1 MSAESP
7 YGPIRGEGPPRGANA
22 APSGG
27 SDAAKPRAWGDHT
40 RNPRLDGKR
49 VGLIIPSVNATL
61 EPELAWLA
69 PPGIS
74 FHAARIMLR
83 ETTPEGLRAM
93 NEGVATAAGLLASL
107 SPDAVAYACTSG
119 SFLEGRSRLD
129 AQIAAI
135 AAVVGCPV
143 VATSAALIDA
153 LHALRIQ
160 RVALATPYLD
170 AINRV
175 ERAFLEDQGFDV
187 VSVRGL
193 GLSGPAIR
201 EVDPDRVFALA
212 CDADAETAEGLFVSC
227 TDLRALE
234 VVDAL
239 EARLQKPVLTSNQV
253 TLWALLRALGR
264 TPDIAGFGRLLR
276 T

>member
-1 MSAESP
+1 MA
-7 YGPIRGEGPPRGANA
+7 RVTVAQ
-22 APSGG
+22 
-27 SDAAKPRAWGDHT
+27 
-40 RNPRLDGKR
+40 RNPRLDGQR
-49 VGLIIPSVNATL
+49 VGLIIPSVNATI
-61 EPELAWLA
+61 EPELAWIA

-83 ETTPEGLRAM
+83 ETTPEGLREM
-93 NEGVATAAGLLASL
+93 NAGLDAAAQLVASV

-119 SFLEGRSRLD
+119 SFLDGPEHLR
-129 AQIAAI
+129 AQVDAI

-153 LHALRIQ
+153 LRELGVT

-175 ERAFLEDQGFDV
+175 ERKFLEDHGFQV
-187 VSVRGL
+187 VAVEGL

-201 EVDPDRVFALA
+201 EVPPERVMDLAMKADRA
-212 CDADAETAEGLFVSC
+212 DADAVFISC

-234 VVDAL
+234 VAQALEDAL
-239 EARLQKPVLTSNQV
+239 GKPVLTSNQV

-276 T
+276 S